1 MENDLKAKLAEILT
15 GIADNAAQLKDFAV
29 EQLPDVAQQY
39 IVYGRVLETAVFL
52 IVCTLNVVMIKIC
65 IWGAK
70 QIRTKGKNCDFCEP
84 LEVMSLLLGGFA
96 SLFLITILLC
106 QIKPF
111 FMVWFAPKIYLI
123 QGISSLIK

>member
-15 GIADNAAQLKDFAV
+15 GIADNVGQLKDFAV

-39 IVYGRVLETAVFL
+39 IVYGRVLETTVFL
-52 IVCTLNVVMIKIC
+52 IVCALNIVMIKIC

-70 QIRTKGKNCDFCEP
+70 QIRIKGHGNEP
-84 LEVMSLLLGGFA
+84 LEIISLVLGGFA

>member
-15 GIADNAAQLKDFAV
+15 GIADNVGQLKDFAI

-52 IVCTLNVVMIKIC
+52 IVCTLNIVMIKIC

-70 QIRTKGKNCDFCEP
+70 QIRTKGDNSGP
-84 LEVMSLLLGGFA
+84 LEVMSLILGGFA
-96 SLFLITILLC
+96 SLFLITILFC

-111 FMVWFAPKIYLI
+111 LMVWLAPKIYLI

>member
-15 GIADNAAQLKDFAV
+15 GIADNVGQLKDFAV

-52 IVCTLNVVMIKIC
+52 IVCALSIVMIKIC

-70 QIRTKGKNCDFCEP
+70 QMRIKGENSGP
-84 LEVMSLLLGGFA
+84 LEVMSLLIGGFA
-96 SLFLITILLC
+96 SLFLITVLFC

-111 FMVWFAPKIYLI
+111 LMVWLAPKIYLI

>member
-39 IVYGRVLETAVFL
+39 IAYGRVLETAVFL
-52 IVCTLNVVMIKIC
+52 IVCALNIVTIKIC

-70 QIRTKGKNCDFCEP
+70 QIRTKGKNRDFCEP
-84 LEVMSLLLGGFA
+84 LEFMSLLLGGFA

>member
-15 GIADNAAQLKDFAV
+15 GIADNVGQLKDFAV

-52 IVCTLNVVMIKIC
+52 IVCTLNIVMIKIC

-70 QIRTKGKNCDFCEP
+70 QIRTKGDNSGP
-84 LEVMSLLLGGFA
+84 LEVMSLILGGFA
-96 SLFLITILLC
+96 SLFLITILFC

-111 FMVWFAPKIYLI
+111 LMVWLAPKIYLI

>member
-15 GIADNAAQLKDFAV
+15 GIADNVGQLKDFAV

-39 IVYGRVLETAVFL
+39 IEYGRVLETTVFL
-52 IVCTLNVVMIKIC
+52 IVCALNIVAIKIC

-70 QIRTKGKNCDFCEP
+70 EIRTKGKNGDYCEP

-111 FMVWFAPKIYLI
+111 FMVWFAPKIYLL

>member
-15 GIADNAAQLKDFAV
+15 DIADNVGQLKDFAV

-52 IVCTLNVVMIKIC
+52 IVCTLNIVMIKIC

-70 QIRTKGKNCDFCEP
+70 QIRTKGDNSGP
-84 LEVMSLLLGGFA
+84 LEVMSLILGGFA
-96 SLFLITILLC
+96 SLFLITVLFC

-111 FMVWFAPKIYLI
+111 LMVWLAPKIYLI